1 VSPSWLRHD
10 PRDRWVLAAAG
21 LHGVLI
27 GAGLTLAARTG
38 WAGCAGVAAVLAV
51 LMAWGS
57 NTVSHIHLHT
67 PLFHRAAANRAFAL
81 YLTVLLGV
89 PQRWWT
95 RYHLRHHALQDPG
108 AGRLGTQG
116 LLELALV
123 FTGPALLALA
133 EPMAAIVWVAALGGG
148 YGLCALQG
156 QGEHAASPDGVDR
169 RGRIYNALWFNDGF
183 HAAHHRAPAA
193 HWTSLPARGHAEDTQ
208 SPWPPALRWFPGA
221 LTSLGA
227 LVPATLDA
235 LERIALRS
243 PRLQAFMLRT
253 HERALRAL
261 GPSAGLRFATAD
273 GAGHSRVLDVVI
285 VGGGMHPRTAL
296 LFARLLPHARLWLLD
311 RDPRHLAMAAAVLA
325 AQPRPPD
332 VNLVCATFDPA
343 APPRC
348 DVLVVPLA
356 LRGSR
361 RAIIA
366 HPPAPVVF
374 MHDWLW
380 GRGGHASA
388 RVSWLLGKRIALL
401 RADTAPL
408 TSSIGGNVSTVASRP
423 WPWPPLLPLPPC
435 SPASSSTGSAAV
447 TRPRS

>member
-1 VSPSWLRHD
+1 VRVAWLRHD

-21 LHGVLI
+21 LHGAAVA
-27 GAGLTLAARTG
+27 AGLALAPRAG
-38 WAGCAGVAAVLAV
+38 WSGRAALVAVMAV

-67 PLFHRAAANRAFAL
+67 PLFRGAVANRAFAL
-81 YLTVLLGV
+81 YLTLLLGV

-95 RYHLRHHALQDPG
+95 RYHLRHHALPDPG
-108 AGRLGTQG
+108 AGRLGVQG
-116 LLELALV
+116 RIELALV
-123 FTGPALLALA
+123 FAAPALLALGG
-133 EPMAAIVWVAALGGG
+133 PMAALVWLAALGCG

-156 QGEHAASPDGVDR
+156 HGEHATSDDGVDH
-169 RGRIYNALWFNDGF
+169 RGRLYNTLWFNDGF

-193 HWTSLPARGHAEDTQ
+193 HWTSLPGCGRTDDPR
-208 SPWPPALRWFPGA
+208 SPWPPALRWVSAA
-221 LTSLGA
+221 LTA
-227 LVPATLDA
+227 LVPAALDA
-235 LERIALRS
+235 LERVALRS

-253 HERALRAL
+253 HEQALRAL
-261 GPSAGLRFATAD
+261 GPAAGLRFASGD
-273 GAGHSRVLDVVI
+273 GDGGTRALDVMI
-285 VGGGMHPRTAL
+285 VGGGLHPRSAL

-311 RDPRHLAMAAAVLA
+311 RDPGHLAIAAAVLA

-332 VNLVCATFDPA
+332 VRLVCATFDPA

-356 LRGSR
+356 LRGDR
-361 RAIIA
+361 RALID
-366 HPPAPVVF
+366 HPPAPLVF
-374 MHDWLW
+374 LHDWLW
-380 GRGGHASA
+380 RRDGDASA

-401 RADTAPL
+401 RAETAPL
-408 TSSIGGNVSTVASRP
+408 APRIGGNVPSVASRP

-435 SPASSSTGSAAV
+435 SPASSSTGSVAV